1 MKKIFKNIIVRI
13 ILSIFVVFFIA
24 IPIVKNFV
32 SIMLGDNYNY
42 VIGYILSGQILII
55 FLIILFGFLILSKL
69 K

>member
-1 MKKIFKNIIVRI
+1 MKKIFENIIVKI
-13 ILSIFVVFFIA
+13 ILSIFIVFSIA
-24 IPIVKNFV
+24 IPIAKSFV